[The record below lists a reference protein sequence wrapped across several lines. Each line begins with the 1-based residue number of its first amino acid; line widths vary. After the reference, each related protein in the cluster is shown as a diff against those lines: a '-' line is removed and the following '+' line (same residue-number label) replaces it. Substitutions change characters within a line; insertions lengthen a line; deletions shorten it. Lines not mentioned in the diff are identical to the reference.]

1 MTTKTKT
8 TKTASSTKTGTKAR
22 RAARPAE
29 TVAAPQATPPA
40 RPRISFTCQQAG
52 ASAVYLAGTFNQWH
66 PTATPM
72 QPAGDGRWTAELE
85 LAPGVYEYRF
95 IVDGVWLHD
104 PAAET
109 NVPNP
114 FGGLN
119 SVLTVHAS

>member
-8 TKTASSTKTGTKAR
+8 TKTAKTTKTGTKTS
-22 RAARPAE
+22 RAARANE
-29 TVAAPQATPPA
+29 TAAAPQPPPPA
-40 RPRISFTCQQAG
+40 QPRVRFACQHAG
-52 ASAVYLAGTFNQWH
+52 ASAVFLAGTFNQWH

-72 QPAGDGRWTAELE
+72 QPAGEGRWTAELE

-95 IVDGVWLHD
+95 VVDGVWLHD
-104 PAAET
+104 PTAES

-119 SVLTVHAS
+119 SVLTVNAS